1 MTISYEDGSEYF
13 NEWDLITSLP
23 YVRFSSHTS
32 SGTSYE
38 KGYVGEAFTP
48 KYYVVVLDMKEDEKG
63 ELKEEVKTVNYL
75 KGSNR
80 IKWSSTDESIAT
92 VDEKGVIT
100 GQNAGYT
107 MINADT
113 GLGNVTPINIQIAK
127 KKKE

>member
-1 MTISYEDGSEYF
+1 MAIEGTKIVFSEKGFLKTGTIENEDGCFYA
-13 NEWDLITSLP
+13 DSL
-23 YVRFSSHTS
+23 
-32 SGTSYE
+32 GKLE